1 VVLHLFSIAFEMPT
15 SLILLAVVALASMAI
30 YVVASVRLVFSK
42 DERSELVTYLPMS
55 MQSIAGKLLL
65 GKSA

>member
-1 VVLHLFSIAFEMPT
+1 MVLHLFSIAFEMPT

-55 MQSIAGKLLL
+55 MQNIAGKLLL